1 MNMIEFKCISD
12 TKYKHIPNKYPELLL
27 EENDFRI
34 IINGKLF
41 FHDTYFPVLEFLF
54 YAKKWTKMNSASF
67 EYNSVETEENPLI
80 SFICKNEKYN
90 IHSPWQLFESH
101 ELFTKQQLVFAL
113 QNLEKSIIDS
123 NLATQNH

>member
-1 MNMIEFKCISD
+1 
-12 TKYKHIPNKYPELLL
+12 
-27 EENDFRI
+27 
-34 IINGKLF
+34 
-41 FHDTYFPVLEFLF
+41 
-54 YAKKWTKMNSASF
+54 MNSASF

-123 NLATQNH
+123 NFATQNH